1 MPTATHERRDG
12 KARRTAAMTL
22 GKARGWVALAGMVV
36 AGGGGA
42 QLGQQHAESAMT
54 QDTAKMFM
62 HTRDREVDAIRD
74 DIRSLRTDMGHRLD
88 TLEDRMLRK

>member
-1 MPTATHERRDG
+1 MPPVKERRDC
-12 KARRTAAMTL
+12 KDRREAGMTL
-22 GKARGWVALAGMVV
+22 GKARGWVALVGMVV

-42 QLGQQHAESAMT
+42 QLGQQHAQAAMT

-74 DIRSLRTDMGHRLD
+74 DIRSLRADVTHRLD

>member
-1 MPTATHERRDG
+1 MPPVKERRDG
-12 KARRTAAMTL
+12 KDRREAGMSL
-22 GKARGWVALAGMVV
+22 GKARGWVALVGMVV

-42 QLGQQHAESAMT
+42 QLGQQHAQAAMT

-74 DIRSLRTDMGHRLD
+74 DIRSLRADVTHRLE